1 MQGLALQPGE
11 ARGPAASQGVRQAHG
26 NGGEG
31 AEMAEKLWAAAPDPG
46 HSRFMFKKE
55 EPAL

>member
-1 MQGLALQPGE
+1 MLQPGE
-11 ARGPAASQGVRQAHG
+11 ARALAASQGVWQAHG

-31 AEMAEKLWAAAPDPG
+31 AETAEKPWAAAPDPG

>member
-1 MQGLALQPGE
+1 MLQPGE

-31 AEMAEKLWAAAPDPG
+31 AEMAEKPWAAAPDPG